1 MFWTRDPLREALD
14 DDAGF
19 RLLCSLA
26 ADTEARNGRG
36 NGRIAA
42 SVPLCRRDLAPDMA
56 RHGAQQERHAR
67 LLGELSVRRGLEPVA
82 VPREA
87 DHALLL
93 ERRGA
98 CPAHAKLDR
107 GNPLNERDVIAH
119 LAHAYVAEIARRD
132 MARPSGR
139 TPLRRPGG
147 RAPGAGD
154 RPGQAGPP
162 RLLPGGPA
170 ALHARRTRRRRPVA
184 AARERA
190 GGDPRAP
197 RRRRRPAGPPGAP
210 AGLADGQVGGDGD
223 MGPGGVRG
231 RVARRPAPHGGPRP
245 VRAPRA
251 PRPAGPART
260 DRGRRHPRRAA
271 RPRRYSQPRRLNSWY
286 RPTLTATIST
296 IAPG

>member
-1 MFWTRDPLREALD
+1 MLWTGDPLREALD

-119 LAHAYVAEIARRD
+119 LAHAYVAETRAATWLARAAEHLSGDPEAALLAREIALAKRD
-132 MARPSGR
+132 HLAYCREGLLRFTRAGHGAAVRWLLRESALAEIRAHRDAGVALLAHLGHLLGWRMARSVAMETWVRAVYAGEWLVGR
-139 TPLRRPGG
+139 HRM
-147 RAPGAGD
+147 
-154 RPGQAGPP
+154 
-162 RLLPGGPA
+162 
-170 ALHARRTRRRRPVA
+170 V
-184 AARERA
+184 
-190 GGDPRAP
+190 
-197 RRRRRPAGPPGAP
+197 
-210 AGLADGQVGGDGD
+210 GLA
-223 MGPGGVRG
+223 PFE
-231 RVARRPAPHGGPRP
+231 RPAPPVPPAPPDRAVDADTPDGPP
-245 VRAPRA
+245 D
-251 PRPAGPART
+251 PAA
-260 DRGRRHPRRAA
+260 
-271 RPRRYSQPRRLNSWY
+271 
-286 RPTLTATIST
+286 TAS
-296 IAPG
+296 PGA